1 MPFDL
6 TVQELKEPYCA
17 SKFDQMHVDI
27 VDSEDS
33 YFGKSEKGKFSKKI
47 GNFRK
52 ISWVKCFLAIL
63 SRITLK
69 YCTSIVFVVNYRS
82 INYIRPYTVKRQ
94 LQTPVNVNVNVISR
108 TALIRNRVSRR
119 VCT

>member
-1 MPFDL
+1 MH
-6 TVQELKEPYCA
+6 
-17 SKFDQMHVDI
+17 QMHVDI

-69 YCTSIVFVVNYRS
+69 YCTNIVFVVN
-82 INYIRPYTVKRQ
+82 
-94 LQTPVNVNVNVISR
+94 
-108 TALIRNRVSRR
+108 
-119 VCT
+119 